1 MIKTA
6 LKWGLYSLVGAA
18 LMGCSDGMARSET
31 VSPTLKN
38 QTSTSSETKA
48 VMSKTITFDN
58 DTSCIQKDAG
68 DKVSL
73 TLTDGTEL
81 VLPRSWLQ
89 SVELQ
94 DVNADEMATKLSGV
108 SQIRFNL
115 PVGEWIDEC
124 QETIS
129 AHIYPTD
136 IPLFAFMGENG
147 PEFSRLVPSF
157 SPLYSFA
164 KVSRKD
170 LDNFFN
176 LPEIQS
182 IGWND
187 MMVQTFRSIDKR
199 PTGYRSRSIVEQLK
213 NAASIRVDQSPIFIL
228 ETGRLC
234 IKNDPSCIYYDIQT
248 LSKRPK
254 DNPIE
259 FVHFYREV
267 GQAFTLQ
274 VSKRSDGSIEAATLF
289 SESGEQS
296 KIVETMIAEMNKLSV
311 EK

>member
-1 MIKTA
+1 MIKSA
-6 LKWGLYSLVGAA
+6 FKFGLIVLVGAA

-94 DVNADEMATKLSGV
+94 DVNADEMGAALSDV
-108 SQIRFNL
+108 SQIRFNF
-115 PVGEWIDEC
+115 PVSEITDGC
-124 QETIS
+124 QETVG
-129 AHIYPTD
+129 AHIFPTEK
-136 IPLFAFMGENG
+136 PAFELMGLSVMEYS
-147 PEFSRLVPSF
+147 PFEPSF

-164 KVSRKD
+164 KVSKSD
-170 LDNFFN
+170 SKKFFN
-176 LPEIQS
+176 KPDIQENF
-182 IGWND
+182 WNTFTL
-187 MMVQTFRSIDKR
+187 QTYHNVKET
-199 PTGYRSRSIVEQLK
+199 PTGYRWRWTKEQSES
-213 NAASIRVDQSPIFIL
+213 AASIKVHGPIFSVIDA
-228 ETGRLC
+228 GRLC
-234 IKNDPSCIYYDIQT
+234 QKQSSKCIYFDIQ
-248 LSKRPK
+248 KMPFPK
-254 DNPIE
+254 DKPLW
-259 FVHFYREV
+259 FVHFYKEV
-267 GQAFTLQ
+267 GSEFTLKA
-274 VSKRSDGSIEAATLF
+274 SKGWEHSIESATLF